1 MKKTISF
8 LLALVILSYSIPAM
22 ASEGDHFPMDAIAKE
37 EGNMVDDSL
46 YDENGKPSDLYFE
59 ANTISFSETVLPESI
74 STLDATSAEDAQ
86 KAIALAHNQ
95 DVAKQ
100 AREYVQSLN
109 LTQRGLSHIEK
120 ACLDEL
126 DYYMSLEDGQLLSY
140 TVYTPKST
148 STTASV
154 PSDLLYFGTF
164 GGRDF
169 YYNVPASALV
179 QSNVEKEDFWDT
191 LVAWSEYLI
200 DLYLIF
206 SQIEA
211 ITVWSDVLSAMN
223 APTGY
228 TVREGAFVQSFANL
242 NIYTRYIYTVYGA
255 GSYEPVTSQQFCEVY
270 PYAVFHPVDSPL
282 FDGSYNIEHGYRGQA
297 YSPKYRNSKEELCKQ
312 AFQVYFGAWDPSA
325 HDKIGLSAF
334 RTIWK

>member
-46 YDENGKPSDLYFE
+46 HDENGQPSDLYFE

-126 DYYMSLEDGQLLSY
+126 DYYMSLEDGQLLTYYIS
-140 TVYTPKST
+140 
-148 STTASV
+148 
-154 PSDLLYFGTF
+154 
-164 GGRDF
+164 GRME
-169 YYNVPASALV
+169 A
-179 QSNVEKEDFWDT
+179 E
-191 LVAWSEYLI
+191 
-200 DLYLIF
+200 IF
-206 SQIEA
+206 
-211 ITVWSDVLSAMN
+211 ITMFLRVL
-223 APTGY
+223 
-228 TVREGAFVQSFANL
+228 
-242 NIYTRYIYTVYGA
+242 
-255 GSYEPVTSQQFCEVY
+255 
-270 PYAVFHPVDSPL
+270 
-282 FDGSYNIEHGYRGQA
+282 
-297 YSPKYRNSKEELCKQ
+297 
-312 AFQVYFGAWDPSA
+312 
-325 HDKIGLSAF
+325 
-334 RTIWK
+334 